1 MTTTTNRVAVLPRP
15 IRRVLQNFLLVWLD
29 ANFDES
35 NEDFKNSIQ
44 HLRRIVASITTFTD
58 AEECVDYLSE
68 IEQEKVFMIVS
79 GSLGR
84 QVIPEIETWPQLE
97 SVYVFCGDQ
106 LVHEQWVSKI
116 HKVKGVYTKIEPI
129 CEALQI
135 DRKNCDRA
143 MISMNFNGIDSLFM
157 YTRLLK
163 EALLNIEDDDTN
175 SIKELTEYCDQQGDI
190 DKGEIKKIEREYRD
204 HTPIW

>member
-106 LVHEQWVSKI
+106 LVHEQWASKI

-143 MISMNFNGIDSLFM
+143 MISMNFNGIDPLFM

-163 EALLNIEDDDTN
+163 EALLNMEDDDTN

-204 HTPIW
+204 HQAS